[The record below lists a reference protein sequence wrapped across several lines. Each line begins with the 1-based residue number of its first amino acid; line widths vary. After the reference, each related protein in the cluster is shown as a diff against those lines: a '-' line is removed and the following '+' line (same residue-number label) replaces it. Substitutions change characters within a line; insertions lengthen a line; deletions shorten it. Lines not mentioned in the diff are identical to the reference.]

1 MNLIVVFLIG
11 CIGAL
16 APEILRLYSLRN
28 NPDRFKWSWFFIG
41 ISILFASLGGL
52 VALLLPATTYWGA
65 FYVGIS
71 TPVLINT
78 ALKKGLDLQQPQ
90 LKSKRQID
98 VQGYSLLS
106 SFLRAL

>member
-1 MNLIVVFLIG
+1 MSPVVIILVG
-11 CIGAL
+11 SLGAL

-28 NPDRFKWSWFFIG
+28 NPDQFRWSWFYI
-41 ISILFASLGGL
+41 IASVAFAGMGGF

-78 ALKKGLDLQQPQ
+78 ALKKGLDRQQPHFRSVGSEIQ
-90 LKSKRQID
+90 QH
-98 VQGYSLLS
+98 SLIR
-106 SFLRAL
+106 SFLKGL